1 MQGWFWVCTIL
12 NTILILIGQF
22 GDEFQIASRQICLD
36 PLVDPAVQFRTEVI
50 LPVAR
55 FTFWLLQSINLNYFD
70 CKI

>member
-1 MQGWFWVCTIL
+1 VQGWFWVCTIL

-55 FTFWLLQSINLNYFD
+55 FTF
-70 CKI
+70 